1 MGLVILDRDGVINFN
16 LPEHVRSP
24 EDWIPIP
31 GSLEA
36 IARMTH
42 AGNRVV
48 VVTNQ
53 SGLGLRLFDI
63 ETLNRIHE
71 KMHRH
76 VAEVGGTIEAV
87 FFCPHRPKDNCSCR
101 KPRPG
106 LLQSIGMRLRLPLR
120 NVPFVGDSRRDI
132 EAARSAG
139 ARPVLVRTGN
149 GSELLASAGEEL
161 AGVEVHDDLAAFADA
176 LLASKPSH

>member
-1 MGLVILDRDGVINFN
+1 MGLVILDRDGVINYDR
-16 LPEHVRSP
+16 PEHIRSP

-36 IARMTH
+36 IARMNH

-53 SGLGLRLFDI
+53 SGLGFRLFDI
-63 ETLNRIHE
+63 EVLNRIHE
-71 KMHRH
+71 KMHRQ
-76 VAEVGGTIEAV
+76 VAEVGGEIEAV

-106 LLQSIGMRLRLPLR
+106 LLQSISIRLRLPLQ
-120 NVPFVGDSRRDI
+120 NVPFVGDSYRDI
-132 EAARSAG
+132 EAARAAG
-139 ARPVLVRTGN
+139 ALPVLVRTGN
-149 GSELLASAGEEL
+149 GAELLASTDEEL
-161 AGVEVHDDLAAFADA
+161 AGVEVHDDLAAFTDA
-176 LLASKPSH
+176 LLASKANY

>member
-1 MGLVILDRDGVINFN
+1 MGLIILDRDGVINYD

-24 EDWIPIP
+24 EDWMPIP

-36 IARMTH
+36 IARMNH

-53 SGLGLRLFDI
+53 SGLGRRLFDI

-76 VAEVGGTIEAV
+76 IAEVGGTVEAV
-87 FFCPHRPKDNCSCR
+87 FFCPHVPRDNCSCR

-106 LLQSIGMRLRLPLR
+106 LLKSISSRLRLPLR
-120 NVPFVGDSRRDI
+120 NVPFVGDSYRDI

-149 GSELLASAGEEL
+149 GSELLAKAGNEL
-161 AGVEVHDDLAAFADA
+161 AGVEVHDDLAAFTDA
-176 LLASKPSH
+176 LLASQPSH